1 MVITQ
6 KSWTSKKIRVNLDT
20 RPMKEAV
27 KTTHFPI
34 PTPQELRHN
43 FAGSDRYSV
52 VDLNH
57 AFHQFALDEESKEL
71 FVFYTPWG
79 LYKYNTLVMGVN
91 MVTGGLRTKPS
102 TVLLMERPVRGV
114 TKRIIYQVCVGLN
127 QRLPLL
133 LRTEWR
139 KLLLMPRSTS
149 LVSKLPHMTSLP
161 WRQLPKTHT

>member
-1 MVITQ
+1 MAHEPSGTSSRNIHHFGQVRSTLKIHPMAGVLKSESAGGWNHNVVITQ

-79 LYKYNTLVMGVN
+79 LYKYNTLVMGV
-91 MVTGGLRTKPS
+91 S
-102 TVLLMERPVRGV
+102 SRPG
-114 TKRIIYQVCVGLN
+114 KSFEPFL
-127 QRLPLL
+127 
-133 LRTEWR
+133 
-139 KLLLMPRSTS
+139 
-149 LVSKLPHMTSLP
+149 
-161 WRQLPKTHT
+161 